1 LEQSTS
7 GETIAQSFQAYL
19 HKKEDVT

>member
-7 GETIAQSFQAYL
+7 GETIAQSFKVYL